1 MLGAVRRDYQGTGIE
16 LVMGISLLESARKA
30 DFKELSTHLI
40 LENNLKMRAEVE
52 RLNIPILQR
61 FRVFRK
67 ASSILYFTFRD

>member
-1 MLGAVRRDYQGTGIE
+1 MLGAVHRDFQGTGIE
-16 LVMGISLLESARKA
+16 LVMGLSLLESARKA

-67 ASSILYFTFRD
+67 EI